1 MSGFHEERSALLR
14 RQARLHLPV
23 WAAGYPGAACHIL
36 CDHPP
41 WPDRFSD
48 GGLPR
53 CRLPRRLKP
62 SALAGPALGS
72 DRQLR
77 PCRAHTSPLEAIPM
91 RCVSDTSLSKAV
103 NEYHGFD
110 PGRGNRDCSAV
121 PLIDTWLS
129 ELPPRRCHSWG
140 LYVRDDWNMT
150 NDGPVP
156 GQHRLCLCP
165 CLRRSD
171 WTTLGAILAVV
182 SGGGWGWARHD

>member
-1 MSGFHEERSALLR
+1 MLSGFHEERPALLR

-77 PCRAHTSPLEAIPM
+77 PCRAHTLVGGDPNAVWERYQSIEGCDRIP
-91 RCVSDTSLSKAV
+91 RFRPWSRKS
-103 NEYHGFD
+103 F
-110 PGRGNRDCSAV
+110 GR
-121 PLIDTWLS
+121 P
-129 ELPPRRCHSWG
+129 
-140 LYVRDDWNMT
+140 
-150 NDGPVP
+150 
-156 GQHRLCLCP
+156 
-165 CLRRSD
+165 
-171 WTTLGAILAVV
+171 
-182 SGGGWGWARHD
+182 